1 MIDNNPTTAWS
12 TDVYLNQFGSVG
24 TKRGVGLLLD
34 LEQPSTVSKLQLV
47 TDRPGSRVAIYGF
60 NNPNPTTFDGAVPIG
75 QAELNRGITDV
86 EVQNSE
92 SFNKVL
98 VWVVEMPLPEAATI
112 NSITVFGSPAS
123 G

>member
-1 MIDNNPTTAWS
+1 M
-12 TDVYLNQFGSVG
+12 
-24 TKRGVGLLLD
+24 GLLLD